1 MTVLRDYLAVNGNLL
16 FIADYNGLDGDNWS
30 VNNDANYCVWVAKLN
45 DEQLDKVKQLS
56 SELTKLENDD

>member
-1 MTVLRDYLAVNGNLL
+1 MLPSRD
-16 FIADYNGLDGDNWS
+16 
-30 VNNDANYCVWVAKLN
+30 AKLS